1 MRLGISFT
9 LPHSSPSEWAEKNRA
24 LGLGAVVFPV
34 DHTAPDHV
42 IDAYASAARDYDLTV
57 AEVGA
62 WKNLLAPDPE
72 EATVTYSYVLHQLQ
86 LADHVRANCCVDI
99 SGACGEV
106 WDGGYPGNYTP
117 ETFDQVVS
125 ISKRLIEESG
135 IKNTAFTLE
144 PMPWMLPWDA
154 ESYLELYKAIDSP
167 HFGVHMDAINLMN
180 SPDRYFRCADF
191 LKHTF
196 SLLTGK
202 IRSVH
207 VKDVA
212 LQRTLTLHLKE
223 VPVGEGGFDIAA
235 YAHLTEAEGA
245 DTPFILEHLAREEEY
260 TAGIAYIKKLLARE
274 AVICK

>member
-9 LPHSSPSEWAEKNRA
+9 LPHATPEEWAAKNRA

-34 DHTAPDHV
+34 DHTAGDETV
-42 IDAYASAARDYDLTV
+42 AAYLETAEKYDLKI

-62 WKNLLAPDPE
+62 WKNLLAPDPAE
-72 EATVTYSYVLHQLQ
+72 KAKNYAYVLGQCK
-86 LADHVRANCCVDI
+86 LAEKVGAACCVDI

-106 WDGGYPGNYTP
+106 WDGGYPGNYSK
-117 ETFDQVVS
+117 ETFYEVVATA
-125 ISKRLIEESG
+125 KRLIAEAGMKKS
-135 IKNTAFTLE
+135 AFTLE

-154 ESYLELYKAIDSP
+154 ESYLELIDAVGSEN
-167 HFGVHMDAINLMN
+167 FAVHMDAINLMN
-180 SPDRYFRCADF
+180 SPDRYFHCADF

-196 SLLTGK
+196 SLLSGR

-223 VPVGEGGFDIAA
+223 VPIGEGGFDIPT
-235 YAHLTEAEGA
+235 YARLAENESA
-245 DTPFILEHLAREEEY
+245 DIPFIIEHLGKEEEY
-260 TAGIAYIKKLLARE
+260 LKAIE
-274 AVICK
+274 AVKGILEKEGIKLK

>member
-1 MRLGISFT
+1 MRFGISFT
-9 LPHSSPSEWAEKNRA
+9 LPHSSPVEWAEKNRA

-34 DHTAPDHV
+34 DHTFPDHV
-42 IDAYASAARDYDLTV
+42 IDAYAAAARDYDLTI

-72 EATVTYSYVLHQLQ
+72 EAKATYSYVLRQLE
-86 LADHVRANCCVDI
+86 LADHVKANCCVDI

-106 WDGGYPGNYTP
+106 WDGGYAGNYTQ
-117 ETFDQVVS
+117 ETFEKVVS
-125 ISKRLIEESG
+125 ITRRLIEES
-135 IKNTAFTLE
+135 KVKASVFSLE

-154 ESYLELYKAIDSP
+154 ESYLDLINAVDSP
-167 HFGVHMDAINLMN
+167 YFGVHMDAINLMN
-180 SPDRYFRCADF
+180 SPDRYFHCADF
-191 LKHTF
+191 LKHSF
-196 SLLTGK
+196 SLLTGR

-223 VPVGEGGFDIAA
+223 VPVGEGGFDIAS

-260 TAGIAYIKKLLARE
+260 MAGISYIKNLLARE
-274 AVICK
+274 AIICK